1 MCNIFI
7 TYLLFIFE
15 EWNESMRKKEIVF
28 ITSKL
33 SGGGAEGVCINL
45 SNGLVLRGWNVTLV
59 VLNLENADYLNR
71 LDKRVDLINLSVRNA
86 RYSFFKIK
94 EFVDEKTPNKIVV
107 FNYEL
112 SFLLVILKSIYFF
125 KFKIIARNISILS
138 ERKKLLKGF
147 WKKIVFMQLMN
158 LFYKRVDCIVNQ
170 SKTME
175 DDIVK
180 LYNINKDKTRIINN
194 PVNLEV
200 EKDNSKFKKENYIL
214 FVGRLEEVKAIHYI
228 INSFYIISQK
238 FPEYRLKLVGKGS
251 LEKELK
257 DLVNKLGIRD
267 SVDFEGFQGNT
278 IEYYQKAKVTVLT
291 SLYEGFPNVL
301 IESITLGTPIIA
313 FDSPGGISEIVEDN
327 LNGFLVPYQNQDI
340 LSEKIE
346 QSLHEN
352 WDQELIKKS
361 AKRFS
366 NDKILKEWENL
377 LESM

>member
-1 MCNIFI
+1 MK
-7 TYLLFIFE
+7 
-15 EWNESMRKKEIVF
+15 KKEIVF

-45 SNGLVLRGWNVTLV
+45 ANGLVGLGWNVTLV
-59 VLNLENADYLNR
+59 VLNLENADYHYR
-71 LDKRVDLINLSVRNA
+71 LDKRIELVNLNVKNA

-94 EFVDEKTPNKIVV
+94 EFIKEKTPNKIVV

-112 SFLLVILKSIYFF
+112 SFLLVILKTIFF
-125 KFKIIARNISILS
+125 LKFKIIARNISILS

-170 SKTME
+170 SKAME
-175 DDIVK
+175 KDIIN
-180 LYNINKDKTRIINN
+180 LYNINQDKTNIINN
-194 PVNLEV
+194 PINLEI
-200 EKDNSKFKKENYIL
+200 ENQNYRFNKENYIL

-228 INSFYIISQK
+228 INSFYVISQK

-251 LEKELK
+251 FEKELRN
-257 DLVNKLGIRD
+257 LVNKLGISD
-267 SVDFEGFQGNT
+267 SVDFEGFQKNT
-278 IEYYQKAKVTVLT
+278 IEYYQKAKVTILT
-291 SLYEGFPNVL
+291 SVYEGFPNVL
-301 IESITLGTPIIA
+301 IESITLGTPIVA

-327 LNGFLVPYQNQDI
+327 INGFLVPYQNQDV

-346 QSLHEN
+346 QSLHKN
-352 WDQELIKKS
+352 WDQKLIKKS
-361 AKRFS
+361 AERFS

-377 LESM
+377 FESI

>member
-1 MCNIFI
+1 MK
-7 TYLLFIFE
+7 
-15 EWNESMRKKEIVF
+15 KKEIVF

-33 SGGGAEGVCINL
+33 SGGGAEGVCVNL
-45 SNGLVLRGWNVTLV
+45 ANGLVVLGWNVTLV
-59 VLNLENADYLNR
+59 VLNLENADYHYR
-71 LDKRVDLINLSVRNA
+71 LDKRIELVNLNVKNA

-94 EFVDEKTPNKIVV
+94 EFIKEKTPNKIVV

-112 SFLLVILKSIYFF
+112 SFLLVILKTIFF
-125 KFKIIARNISILS
+125 LKFKIIARNISILS

-170 SKTME
+170 SKAME
-175 DDIVK
+175 NDIIN
-180 LYNINKDKTRIINN
+180 LYNINQDKTNIINN
-194 PVNLEV
+194 PVNLEI
-200 EKDNSKFKKENYIL
+200 ENQNYKFNKENYIL

-228 INSFYIISQK
+228 INSFYVISQK

-251 LEKELK
+251 FEKDLRY
-257 DLVNKLGIRD
+257 LVNKLGIGH
-267 SVDFEGFQGNT
+267 SVDFEGFQENT

-301 IESITLGTPIIA
+301 IESITLGTPIVA
-313 FDSPGGISEIVEDN
+313 FDSPGGVSEIVEDN
-327 LNGFLVPYQNQDI
+327 INGFLVPYQNQDV

-346 QSLHEN
+346 QSLHKN
-352 WDQELIKKS
+352 WDQKLIKKS

-377 LESM
+377 FESI

>member
-1 MCNIFI
+1 MIN
-7 TYLLFIFE
+7 
-15 EWNESMRKKEIVF
+15 KEITF

-33 SGGGAEGVCINL
+33 SGGGAEGVCVNL
-45 SNGLVLRGWNVTLV
+45 ANGLVNKGWNVTLI
-59 VLNLENADYLNR
+59 VLNLENADYHKSLDSRIELVSLN
-71 LDKRVDLINLSVRNA
+71 INNA

-94 EFVDEKTPNKIVV
+94 DLIKKRTPSKIVV

-112 SFLLVILKSIYFF
+112 SFLLVILKNIYFF

-170 SKTME
+170 SKAME

-180 LYNINKDKTRIINN
+180 LYNINKNKTRIINN
-194 PVNLEV
+194 PVNLGV

-228 INSFYIISQK
+228 INSFYIILQK

-251 LEKELK
+251 FEKELR
-257 DLVNKLGIRD
+257 DLANKLGIRD
-267 SVDFEGFQGNT
+267 RVDFEGFQLNT

-301 IESITLGTPIIA
+301 IESITLGTPIVA

-327 LNGFLVPYQNQDI
+327 INGFLVPYQNQDV

-346 QSLHEN
+346 QSLHKN
-352 WDQELIKKS
+352 WDQKLIKKS

-366 NDKILKEWENL
+366 NDKILKGWEDL
-377 LESM
+377 FESI

>member
-1 MCNIFI
+1 
-7 TYLLFIFE
+7 
-15 EWNESMRKKEIVF
+15 MRKKEIVF

-71 LDKRVDLINLSVRNA
+71 LDKRVDLINLSVKNA

-112 SFLLVILKSIYFF
+112 SFLLVILKIIYFF

-170 SKTME
+170 SKAME

-228 INSFYIISQK
+228 INSFYVISQK
-238 FPEYRLKLVGKGS
+238 FPEFRLKLVGKGS

-301 IESITLGTPIIA
+301 IESITLGTPIVA

-346 QSLHEN
+346 QSLHKN

>member
-1 MCNIFI
+1 MK
-7 TYLLFIFE
+7 
-15 EWNESMRKKEIVF
+15 KKEIFF

-71 LDKRVDLINLSVRNA
+71 LDKRVDLINLNVKNA

-94 EFVDEKTPNKIVV
+94 EFVDEKAPNKIVV

-138 ERKKLLKGF
+138 ERKKLFKGF

-214 FVGRLEEVKAIHYI
+214 FVGRLEGVKAIHYI
-228 INSFYIISQK
+228 INSFYMILEK
-238 FPEYRLKLVGKGS
+238 FPEYRLKIVGKGS

-257 DLVNKLGIRD
+257 ELINKLGIRG
-267 SVDFEGFQGNT
+267 SVDFEGFRLNT

-301 IESITLGTPIIA
+301 IESITLGTPIVA
-313 FDSPGGISEIVEDN
+313 FNSPGGISEIVEDN

-340 LSEKIE
+340 LRNKIE
-346 QSLHEN
+346 EALKKN
-352 WDQELIKKS
+352 WKLESIKKS
-361 AKRFS
+361 AERFS

-377 LESM
+377 FESI

>member
-1 MCNIFI
+1 MN
-7 TYLLFIFE
+7 
-15 EWNESMRKKEIVF
+15 NKKVVF
-28 ITSKL
+28 LISRL
-33 SGGGAEGVCINL
+33 SGGGAEGVCVNL
-45 SNGLVLRGWNVTLV
+45 ANGLAKKGWLVDLVILNLQDADYNNQLESNVNLK
-59 VLNLENADYLNR
+59 VLN
-71 LDKRVDLINLSVRNA
+71 INKA
-86 RYSFFKIK
+86 RYSFLPLLKFFKNTDIK
-94 EFVDEKTPNKIVV
+94 KVV
-107 FNYEL
+107 IFNYEL
-112 SFLLVILKSIYFF
+112 TSIMILVNILLFNKL
-125 KFKIIARNISILS
+125 KIIARNISILS
-138 ERKKLLKGF
+138 EKKKRLKSF
-147 WKKIVFMQLMN
+147 WKRRVFMYIN
-158 LFYKRVDCIVNQ
+158 DIFYIKANYIVNQ
-170 SKTME
+170 SHSMKFDLQNIYNPE
-175 DDIVK
+175 ESK
-180 LYNINKDKTRIINN
+180 LKVINN
-194 PVNLEV
+194 PVKLQIEKNNEILE
-200 EKDNSKFKKENYIL
+200 KENYIL
-214 FVGRLEEVKAIHYI
+214 FVGRLEEVKAIHFI
-228 INSFYIISQK
+228 INSFYVISQK

-301 IESITLGTPIIA
+301 IESITLGTPIVA
-313 FDSPGGISEIVEDN
+313 FDSPGGICEIVEDSI
-327 LNGFLVPYQNQDI
+327 NGFLVPYQNQDI